1 MDPKQCFFTIFA
13 VQSLL
18 GSATALKHLGRFAG
32 FYWKPS
38 PLTTDP
44 VGVSFH
50 QWHLSM
56 CVLRLGKSR
65 YLGFGT

>member
-18 GSATALKHLGRFAG
+18 GSATALNYPGRFAG
-32 FYWKPS
+32 FHWKPL

-44 VGVSFH
+44 CWRQFSPVASFH
-50 QWHLSM
+50 
-56 CVLRLGKSR
+56 VR
-65 YLGFGT
+65 T